1 MLGSSNGLVNIK
13 ASPTHPHASEA
24 APKSI
29 VSFARKSTTHVTIAP
44 PPTRPPQKI
53 RNKPKRKLLPREDTF
68 FGTPSP
74 SPSPAPYRSSLK
86 HARSTSD
93 SVTNE
98 SWPPKRMKKTVDAR
112 DKNTSLAKSQMV
124 ANNGT
129 QSVSTN
135 AAPLPK
141 SMKDPES
148 SVVVNKKKHD
158 GRVASSNFRNSMP
171 IKPIHRLIATPTAVA
186 RQATP
191 MDTDD
196 PFITNKPLDKGKA
209 RASSSPIIP
218 QNKFPRRIDLRQSLT
233 NSNHTSRKRS
243 NLSSRTSVSSTS
255 TSYHSV
261 TSFLLPEDQE
271 LVNQVGFPEV
281 MAIIAK
287 HYGFDV
293 DVAMN
298 AFFATKSIKKTKS
311 VLQHAKDVA
320 NSATSVLLAELADQ
334 VKGDDVDSDGD
345 DEPQDLW
352 RGRSS
357 SSRRDP
363 STSSG
368 HQKAKHKVKR
378 PSLNIK
384 PVPLDE
390 EIGPSEYSPPHATR
404 AGQFI
409 RLVKQGRTKEAI
421 DREQRRVSGTFVA
434 QTQLQ
439 VQNYDQD
446 KSQRSLS
453 LMPNSSPILN
463 SGQAPMDVDSRKDDA
478 FQSPVVTPHKE
489 TIQDRRR
496 RQSPDDD
503 NGGTSNIPLPIVDP
517 HRIFFKRISE
527 GHSSLNE
534 DEDDPVLL
542 KLAQEHRGLVMNV
555 TEEDADALRSFEQK
569 NNQDLMRLWSLDWVR
584 QSIADM

>member
-1 MLGSSNGLVNIK
+1 MLGSSDGLVNIK
-13 ASPTHPHASEA
+13 ASPTHPHAPEA
-24 APKSI
+24 AHKSI
-29 VSFARKSTTHVTIAP
+29 ISFARKSTTTHVTIAP
-44 PPTRPPQKI
+44 PLARPPQEI
-53 RNKPKRKLLPREDTF
+53 RKKPKRKLLPREDTF

-74 SPSPAPYRSSLK
+74 SPSPTPYRSSLK

-112 DKNTSLAKSQMV
+112 DKVTSLAKSQMV

-129 QSVSTN
+129 RSVSTN

-141 SMKDPES
+141 YPES
-148 SVVVNKKKHD
+148 SIVTNKKKH
-158 GRVASSNFRNSMP
+158 VASSNSRNSMP
-171 IKPIHRLIATPTAVA
+171 IKPIRCLITTPTAVA

-191 MDTDD
+191 MDADD

-233 NSNHTSRKRS
+233 KNNYASRKSS

-298 AFFATKSIKKTKS
+298 AFFVTKSIKKTKS

-334 VKGDDVDSDGD
+334 VKGDDVDS
-345 DEPQDLW
+345 EPQDIW
-352 RGRSS
+352 RSRSS

-390 EIGPSEYSPPHATR
+390 EIGPSEYSPPHASR

-409 RLVKQGRTKEAI
+409 RLVKQERTKEAI

-434 QTQLQ
+434 QTQ

-446 KSQRSLS
+446 RSQRSLS

-463 SGQAPMDVDSRKDDA
+463 SGQAPMDIDSHDDDDA
-478 FQSPVVTPHKE
+478 FQSPIVTPNKE
-489 TIQDRRR
+489 TIRDHH

-503 NGGTSNIPLPIVDP
+503 NVGTTSIPLPIVDP
-517 HRIFFKRISE
+517 NRIFLKRISE
-527 GHSSLNE
+527 GQSSLNE
-534 DEDDPVLL
+534 DGDDLAVL

-555 TEEDADALRSFEQK
+555 TEEDADALRGFERK